1 MRDSGSERGDAGRLA
16 RAIKAASQ
24 INENEFVIL
33 DMCFGGITGL

>member
-1 MRDSGSERGDAGRLA
+1 MADSGSERGDVGRLSA
-16 RAIKAASQ
+16 ASKAASQ